1 MTQCHPKILI
11 HVNKTSKL
19 SSELAKK
26 AKKIF
31 SIRSKRSS
39 KKRDHSPPLSTIDLE
54 PSKVRKRP
62 DYKIR

>member
-31 SIRSKRSS
+31 FFRSSYRSKDGRNRSL
-39 KKRDHSPPLSTIDLE
+39 PPL
-54 PSKVRKRP
+54 P
-62 DYKIR
+62 DDRINNDFEFKDEE